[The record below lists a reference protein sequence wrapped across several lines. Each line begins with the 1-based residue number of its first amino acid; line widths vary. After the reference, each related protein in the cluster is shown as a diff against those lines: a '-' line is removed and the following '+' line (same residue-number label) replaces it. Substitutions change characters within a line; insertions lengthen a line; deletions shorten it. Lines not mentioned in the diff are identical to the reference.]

1 MRVTDKM
8 AYNQVTRNLQKN
20 RGEMQDLQNQ
30 AATQKRINKPS
41 DDPAAASRVLVN
53 RTEEKGSQQYI
64 KNINIAKSFLEF
76 SDQSLSELSESLV
89 RAKEL
94 AIQQA
99 SDAGAS
105 EDTRRV
111 VAAEVEQI
119 YSQAVQVGNRKLG
132 DRYIFGGFKTT
143 NPPFD
148 LTGEYQGDDGDM
160 KIQVNKDAFVS
171 MNLPGDKVFFGQGLG
186 NDGLVRPKVFVPKT
200 TEDLIQYKADEAE
213 RTRRNE
219 EMRQEQMEL
228 RGPASTTRSRKV
240 FNSVDDSGSKGIN
253 ILKTLKDFEVA
264 LKVNDKEEIQTAIDN
279 LDVAIAQ
286 IINARAQVGSR
297 ISTINATTDSLQ
309 KAIVDNKT
317 VASNLEDADLFQVVS
332 DMNKSDT
339 TLRATLETSNKLMSQ
354 SLMDFIK

>member
-1 MRVTDKM
+1 MRVADKM

-20 RGEMQDLQNQ
+20 RGDMQELQNQ
-30 AATQKRINKPS
+30 AATQKRVNKPS

-64 KNINIAKSFLEF
+64 KNINIAKSYLEF
-76 SDQSLSELSESLV
+76 TDQSLSELSESLL

-105 EDTRRV
+105 DDTRRV

-119 YSQAVQVGNRKLG
+119 YNQSIHIGNRKLG
-132 DRYIFGGFKTT
+132 ERYIFGGFKTN

-148 LTGEYQGDDGDM
+148 MDGQYYGDDGDM
-160 KIQVNKDAFVS
+160 KIQVNKDAFLA
-171 MNLPGDKVFFGQGLG
+171 MNLPGDKVFYGSGLG
-186 NDGLVRPKVFVPKT
+186 SDGLIRPKAFVPKT
-200 TEDLIQYKADEAE
+200 TEELQEFKQAEADRA
-213 RTRRNE
+213 RRNH
-219 EMRQEQMEL
+219 EMKQEKMEL
-228 RGPASTTRSRKV
+228 RGPASTMRSNKA
-240 FNSVDDSGSKGIN
+240 FYSVDDSSSKGIN
-253 ILKTLKDFEVA
+253 VLKVLKDFEVA
-264 LKVNDKEEIQTAIDN
+264 LKVNDKEDIQTAIDN

-297 ISTINATTDSLQ
+297 ITTVNAVTDSLQ

-332 DMNKSDT
+332 DMNKADT
-339 TLRATLETSNKLMSQ
+339 TLRATLETSNKLMNQ